1 MQDNIKKR
9 LIIWLSIV
17 ILLIASIV
25 IIGGIT
31 RLTVSGLSITEW
43 KPITGIL
50 PPLTE
55 QQWQSEFEKYQNTP
69 QFQLLNSNMNLQEFR
84 TIFFWEY
91 LHRLIARMIGIIF
104 FIPLLFFSKS
114 KLIAKSMKIRLWVG
128 FLLGGL
134 QGLVGWLMVKS
145 GLTENTYVSHYRLAI
160 HLILAFFIFS
170 YLFWILLNI
179 KNNFF
184 KRNDPSNLNSMNLNT
199 KNAWTLFISLK
210 SYSFTTLI
218 LTILIFIQITWGAL
232 VAGLH
237 AGKFYQDYPLMNGH
251 FYPSDQL
258 SLTPYWINFFA
269 SAAGTQFIHRWLAAL
284 IILFFFCQAYLIPFI
299 NKSFFINVSDPNK
312 KNWVL
317 ARRLVLWG
325 FSIQFLLGVVTLIHS
340 VPISLGAIH
349 QIGAFVLLA
358 LIIYFHFQNRIL
370 HLKD

>member
-91 LHRLIARMIGIIF
+91 LHRLIAIMIGIIF

-184 KRNDPSNLNSMNLNT
+184 KRNDPSNLNSMNLNIE
-199 KNAWTLFISLK
+199 N
-210 SYSFTTLI
+210 
-218 LTILIFIQITWGAL
+218 
-232 VAGLH
+232 
-237 AGKFYQDYPLMNGH
+237 
-251 FYPSDQL
+251 
-258 SLTPYWINFFA
+258 
-269 SAAGTQFIHRWLAAL
+269 
-284 IILFFFCQAYLIPFI
+284 
-299 NKSFFINVSDPNK
+299 
-312 KNWVL
+312 
-317 ARRLVLWG
+317 
-325 FSIQFLLGVVTLIHS
+325 
-340 VPISLGAIH
+340 
-349 QIGAFVLLA
+349 
-358 LIIYFHFQNRIL
+358 
-370 HLKD
+370 